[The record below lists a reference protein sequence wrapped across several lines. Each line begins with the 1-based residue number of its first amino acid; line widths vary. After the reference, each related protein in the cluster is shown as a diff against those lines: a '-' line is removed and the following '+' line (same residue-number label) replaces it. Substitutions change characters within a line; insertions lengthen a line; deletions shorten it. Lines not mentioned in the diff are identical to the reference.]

1 MLRLN
6 YIKERRVYAR
16 HIQNR
21 VMAILI
27 ILIIIGIIIVVS
39 MVKTCNKVR
48 VMKVKIDEA
57 QSDIESYLIK
67 RYDVLTESVKAI
79 GDFKEYEQGI
89 MENIIKPHLNMTK
102 DELKE
107 TMDSQDKAI
116 NQIMALNVPEI
127 TSSELYVK
135 FQEQLSE
142 ENSHVAASKRMYNAN
157 VSTYNQYIVKFP
169 VSLFGYSKID
179 FLNDETIGQKKDV
192 NIKW

>member
-57 QSDIESYLIK
+57 QSDIERYLII

-79 GDFKEYEQGI
+79 GDF
-89 MENIIKPHLNMTK
+89 
-102 DELKE
+102 
-107 TMDSQDKAI
+107 
-116 NQIMALNVPEI
+116 
-127 TSSELYVK
+127 
-135 FQEQLSE
+135 
-142 ENSHVAASKRMYNAN
+142 
-157 VSTYNQYIVKFP
+157 
-169 VSLFGYSKID
+169 
-179 FLNDETIGQKKDV
+179 
-192 NIKW
+192 

>member
-57 QSDIESYLIK
+57 QSDMESYLIK

-89 MENIIKPHLNMTK
+89 MEDIIKPHLNMTK

-127 TSSELYVK
+127 TSSEL
-135 FQEQLSE
+135 
-142 ENSHVAASKRMYNAN
+142 
-157 VSTYNQYIVKFP
+157 
-169 VSLFGYSKID
+169 
-179 FLNDETIGQKKDV
+179 
-192 NIKW
+192 

>member
-21 VMAILI
+21 VMEILI

-48 VMKVKIDEA
+48 GMKVKIDEA
-57 QSDIESYLIK
+57 QSDMESYLIK

-89 MENIIKPHLNMTK
+89 MENIIKHHLNMTK
-102 DELKE
+102 DEFINKHLKW
-107 TMDSQDKAI
+107 
-116 NQIMALNVPEI
+116 I
-127 TSSELYVK
+127 TV
-135 FQEQLSE
+135 
-142 ENSHVAASKRMYNAN
+142 
-157 VSTYNQYIVKFP
+157 
-169 VSLFGYSKID
+169 
-179 FLNDETIGQKKDV
+179 NDEGHIRSVITDLHYLSFQVGKLIRKESLDNIEEEFKKFM
-192 NIKW
+192 

>member
-21 VMAILI
+21 AMEILI

-48 VMKVKIDEA
+48 GMKVKIDEA
-57 QSDIESYLIK
+57 QSDMESYLIK

-157 VSTYNQYIVKFP
+157 VSTYNQCIVKFP

>member
-57 QSDIESYLIK
+57 QSDMESYLIK

-142 ENSHVAASKRMYNAN
+142 ENSHVAAS
-157 VSTYNQYIVKFP
+157 
-169 VSLFGYSKID
+169 
-179 FLNDETIGQKKDV
+179 
-192 NIKW
+192 